1 MKINE
6 FINEDFGSIPPLPE
20 LILMAVLAKTTV
32 DVIKGSFKVAMKTG
46 KGIKKYRQLHKQ
58 AQSMIKNAVIG
69 EIAKSDLDAKMHKM
83 ALDRHHAAAIE
94 AMHGLVK
101 KLGQRHTLGYYAAT
115 IGRAFA
121 QINPRELEQMYKQQH
136 QVEENFA
143 DRQMAMLQKQDNY
156 LEKMWTKDILE
167 KYGKNLDEFYKIR
180 KALDGKVVKI
190 DGEEVELEFEMDTV
204 AGFVDVWDNNSGKDV
219 NPFTL
224 KFMEITENFK
234 DGKVKG
240 KSRPGRV
247 KKSGASCNGSVTELR
262 AKAKKASGE
271 KAKMYHWCANMKAG
285 KKK

>member
-69 EIAKSDLDAKMHKM
+69 EIAKSDLDTKMHKM

-121 QINPRELEQMYKQQH
+121 QINPRELEQMYRQKH
-136 QVEENFA
+136 Q
-143 DRQMAMLQKQDNY
+143 
-156 LEKMWTKDILE
+156 I
-167 KYGKNLDEFYKIR
+167 G
-180 KALDGKVVKI
+180 
-190 DGEEVELEFEMDTV
+190 
-204 AGFVDVWDNNSGKDV
+204 
-219 NPFTL
+219 
-224 KFMEITENFK
+224 ENFK

-247 KKSGASCNGSVTELR
+247 KRSGASCNGSVTELR